1 MRNKKGFTLVELI
14 VVIAIIGVL
23 VAILVPSMLGFV
35 RDARITSAN
44 SNAHSAY
51 TGMQAC
57 LTKYAT
63 SKSTTLY
70 KDKVY
75 TVKEGD
81 VDNSA
86 IASSSGATPDA
97 LKALGEYLGA
107 DTFKGIAR
115 SKLDKSGSA
124 IVFTVWSADKDYSV
138 PVTQLKPEDQESLA
152 KNGNIIGCHPLKSTS
167 AS

>member
-23 VAILVPSMLGFV
+23 AAILVPSMLGFV

-63 SKSTTLY
+63 SKSTTAL
-70 KDKVY
+70 KGATY
-75 TVKEGD
+75 TVIEGS
-81 VDNSA
+81 VNNAAISA
-86 IASSSGATPDA
+86 DTPEG

-107 DTFKGIAR
+107 DTFKGVAR
-115 SKLDKSGSA
+115 SKLDDSGSA
-124 IVFTVWSADKDYSV
+124 IVFTVWTADKANTSLA
-138 PVTQLKPEDQESLA
+138 VTQLTADAQECLA
-152 KNGNIIGCHPLKSTS
+152 KAGDIIGCHPVKSKS
-167 AS
+167 